1 MMKIGDK
8 YTVELEGLAI
18 VGIVSSAREG
28 SPYFR
33 GWEIHSNPYKG
44 NLISFS
50 ETTRNENSQVIR
62 LIPDVP
68 APQEKAEPPSRSHVH
83 LSQLGEGPHQ
93 PGEGDNF
100 VARGIAEA
108 GAAVERTAGLD
119 AVPTEIARN
128 TD

>member
-33 GWEIHSNPYKG
+33 GLEIHSNPYKG

-68 APQEKAEPPSRSHVH
+68 AQPCETSRI
-83 LSQLGEGPHQ
+83 
-93 PGEGDNF
+93 D
-100 VARGIAEA
+100 RGIAEA
-108 GAAVERTAGLD
+108 GAAVERRAGLD
-119 AVPTEIARN
+119 AVPTEITRN